1 MESEIIPMCED
12 QGMAIVS
19 WASLGGGQLTT
30 AERREMM
37 KDDKDAPKGYGFG
50 EEEVK
55 VSETLEKIAALKN
68 ATFQEIVSRFSHF
81 TFSGTSL
88 SSRFRYVFY
97 LLTSYRLLPTS
108 SISRHT
114 YSPLSVCRQSST

>member
-12 QGMAIVS
+12 QGMVIVS
-19 WASLGGGQLTT
+19 RASLGGGQLTT

-37 KDDKDAPKGYGFG
+37 KDDKDAPKGYGFR

-68 ATFQEIVSRFSHF
+68 ATFQEIVSRFFHF
-81 TFSGTSL
+81 TFLGTSL

-97 LLTSYRLLPTS
+97 LLISYRLSPTS